1 MSGNFKHFKWVS
13 GRRTFG
19 QKFIYLEHSATHE
32 HAVNYLEHSTIHE
45 HAVNYLEHST
55 AHEHAVYTLNTQPP
69 MSMLYLL
76 NFTYRIYLV
85 QLLTVIYLCFIFT
98 P

>member
-69 MSMLYLL
+69 MSMLY
-76 NFTYRIYLV
+76 IH
-85 QLLTVIYLCFIFT
+85 
-98 P
+98 